1 MISTTGQKLIAFT
14 KKEWLPLKG
23 MASTKS
29 NGYFTKRNGFHSKEW
44 PPLKGVASTKRN
56 GFY

>member
-29 NGYFTKRNGFHSKEW
+29 NGYFTKRNGIH
-44 PPLKGVASTKRN
+44 
-56 GFY
+56 

>member
-23 MASTKS
+23 MAIL
-29 NGYFTKRNGFHSKEW
+29 
-44 PPLKGVASTKRN
+44 LKGMASTKRN
-56 GFY
+56 GFH